1 MRRTATFYGLKL
13 WGTMDPHVDCT
24 EGKSKQQNMTKGAKG
39 GSKIPGECLFMDI
52 SLIKKRSLGGSKYWL
67 LVLDDCTD

>member
-1 MRRTATFYGLKL
+1 MN
-13 WGTMDPHVDCT
+13 
-24 EGKSKQQNMTKGAKG
+24 KSAKG

-67 LVLDDCTD
+67 LVLDDCTDQA